1 MIDFTPL
8 EKAVTQLQNALV
20 EQAREP
26 DRLLL
31 RAGLIQTFEYTF
43 EISYKMIRR
52 YLAATEPNPDDV
64 AALTFEGL
72 IRRADELGLVASP
85 VAIWKDFRQA
95 RTDTSHTYNEEKAVA
110 VVSRIPPFA
119 QEAAFLLKRLQEK
132 TRPHA

>member
-43 EISYKMIRR
+43 ELSYKMIRR
-52 YLAATEPNPDDV
+52 YLADTEPNPDDV

-85 VAIWKDFRQA
+85 VAVWKDFRQA

-110 VVSRIPPFA
+110 VVSRIAPFA
-119 QEAAFLLKRLQEK
+119 QEAEFLLKRLQEK